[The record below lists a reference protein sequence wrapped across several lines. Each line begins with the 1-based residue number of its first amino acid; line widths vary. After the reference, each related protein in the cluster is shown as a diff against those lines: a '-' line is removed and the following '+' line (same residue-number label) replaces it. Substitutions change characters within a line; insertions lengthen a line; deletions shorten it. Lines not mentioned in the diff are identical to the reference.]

1 VPREL
6 DVHLVMDNYAT
17 HKTPLIRKWLAKRP
31 RWHVHLTPTSSS
43 WLNQVER
50 FFALLTDKKI
60 RRGVYRSVAALGAD
74 IASFI
79 ERHNADPKPFRW
91 TKSADDILASIER
104 FCRYNARKKTRPDVA
119 NFSFRTLALVRRTLR
134 AGVAD
139 RIECTVERKAVKR
152 AAMFPVGR
160 QITAASA
167 AILIV
172 AALGVGWRYW
182 SLTNQSKRLDEEI
195 SAAQQETARLHSV
208 ILQVQQYEQRRAQL
222 QQRVALIEELRRGQT
237 GPVHMLDQVSRALP
251 PMLWLTSL
259 RQLGPDGAVLI
270 EGRAT
275 TQTTV
280 SDFVNNLEA
289 TGYFKKSIDIVNTV
303 AEPIPG
309 PPGELVKFTLRA
321 LFQTP
326 ADAKAM
332 AVANVAPK

>member
-1 VPREL
+1 
-6 DVHLVMDNYAT
+6 
-17 HKTPLIRKWLAKRP
+17 
-31 RWHVHLTPTSSS
+31 
-43 WLNQVER
+43 
-50 FFALLTDKKI
+50 
-60 RRGVYRSVAALGAD
+60 
-74 IASFI
+74 
-79 ERHNADPKPFRW
+79 
-91 TKSADDILASIER
+91 
-104 FCRYNARKKTRPDVA
+104 
-119 NFSFRTLALVRRTLR
+119 
-134 AGVAD
+134 
-139 RIECTVERKAVKR
+139 
-152 AAMFPVGR
+152 
-160 QITAASA
+160 
-167 AILIV
+167 
-172 AALGVGWRYW
+172 
-182 SLTNQSKRLDEEI
+182 
-195 SAAQQETARLHSV
+195 
-208 ILQVQQYEQRRAQL
+208 
-222 QQRVALIEELRRGQT
+222 LIEELRRGQT

-326 ADAKAM
+326 ADAKAV